1 MVLSKNK
8 ILLLVEGFKTEPYLM
23 EMYANALKED
33 FDLNVVSFGTNIY
46 VLYQSIKSLNSQ
58 FGSDSTSTLEMLK
71 SILKE
76 RKLKLDEIK
85 NSEELAEI
93 NSDLKILEDKFPY
106 IYLLF
111 DLEMQDNHFEI
122 IKYLHL
128 ATNIFFDILEK
139 MNQKIIKKSLV

>member
-1 MVLSKNK
+1 
-8 ILLLVEGFKTEPYLM
+8 M